1 MLQMWT
7 QAPWAIL
14 VPLITSPFLPL
25 YLTYHPE
32 WQRRFVSILTAF
44 IQEIYPK
51 ECCREVQ
58 IILST
63 HSPLLLGDMPSR
75 NVIYLKK
82 DEKTGITQTDGRGR
96 IETFGQNIHLILR
109 DSFFLSDGT
118 IGEFAGKKIQ
128 NVVDGLEEIRRVLE
142 DWQTAKCQFDFSE
155 GKECISK
162 IKEEFEPVISLLAEG
177 IIKSKLMEL
186 ASDYTRQLEILTMP
200 RPQYKDFSSKE
211 PKRQYA
217 DFTSEELKEE
227 LERISRELNRRGK
240 GEWE

>member
-1 MLQMWT
+1 MFMDE
-7 QAPWAIL
+7 AD
-14 VPLITSPFLPL
+14 
-25 YLTYHPE
+25 LTYHPE

-118 IGEFAGKKIQ
+118 IGEFAGK
-128 NVVDGLEEIRRVLE
+128 RYRM
-142 DWQTAKCQFDFSE
+142 W
-155 GKECISK
+155 
-162 IKEEFEPVISLLAEG
+162 
-177 IIKSKLMEL
+177 
-186 ASDYTRQLEILTMP
+186 
-200 RPQYKDFSSKE
+200 
-211 PKRQYA
+211 
-217 DFTSEELKEE
+217 
-227 LERISRELNRRGK
+227 
-240 GEWE
+240 